1 MPHKARSPGSFRSGR
16 MGRELS
22 LAVGELR
29 RCNNGIRH
37 TGRPDVWASAA
48 GFGEVDELIDRRG
61 DFFAEDVLEHWE

>member
-1 MPHKARSPGSFRSGR
+1 